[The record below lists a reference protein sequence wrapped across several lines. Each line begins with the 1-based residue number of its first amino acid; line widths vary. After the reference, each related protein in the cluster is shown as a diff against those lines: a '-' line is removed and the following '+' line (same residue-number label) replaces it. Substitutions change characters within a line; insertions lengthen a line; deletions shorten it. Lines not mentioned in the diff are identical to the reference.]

1 MANACGGLD
10 FMSLAATSW
19 ALGSAAFG
27 GTWVGLDLQNATEMF
42 MVRVVNSNEFKRWL
56 LKQGV
61 TFESGKGSHVKLHF
75 NGRQSVLP
83 MHAKELKTGTVEGIK
98 KQLGL
103 KGK

>member
-1 MANACGGLD
+1 MPKLPATVLRLPLTNTTQVFNIN
-10 FMSLAATSW
+10 FM
-19 ALGSAAFG
+19 
-27 GTWVGLDLQNATEMF
+27 
-42 MVRVVNSNEFKRWL
+42 NSNEFKRWL

-61 TFESGKGSHVKLHF
+61 KFESAKGSHVKLHF

>member
-1 MANACGGLD
+1 MIEP
-10 FMSLAATSW
+10 M
-19 ALGSAAFG
+19 
-27 GTWVGLDLQNATEMF
+27 
-42 MVRVVNSNEFKRWL
+42 NSNEFKRWL

-61 TFESGKGSHVKLHF
+61 TFESGKGSHMKLHLH
-75 NGRQSVLP
+75 GRQSVLP